1 MKCHRLLPG
10 ALALA
15 LSVALCACGGAPDSP
30 SAAPSQALEALTT
43 GQTVTSE
50 TAELTLKGVVI
61 LDAVVDE
68 NISLDAK
75 DDSDYLCAIY
85 NIKNTGAT
93 EDDLIPE
100 TVLSN
105 KVFYQGKYEYTEF
118 DQDIAGNGNAYA
130 GHTPLPPLRDFTLY
144 CIVEIPPEASEHPE
158 ELVLTTTLAG
168 TSYQT
173 TEVQNA
179 IAFQQEALEVV
190 GEFTSGIHDFF
201 NTINF
206 TISFNTEPYRE
217 AYRTAQA
224 SYDQVKDAL
233 SQLTPPPY
241 YQEGYDAL
249 MEAAAQWEEF
259 LTPVCALLDASDQE
273 FAQAMS
279 DSGNN
284 FDSEAFD
291 QRIDLIQTSMP
302 FLMDT
307 DLRSL

>member
-1 MKCHRLLPG
+1 MNIRNLIRI
-10 ALALA
+10 
-15 LSVALCACGGAPDSP
+15 
-30 SAAPSQALEALTT
+30 SQA
-43 GQTVTSE
+43 
-50 TAELTLKGVVI
+50 TATPMPAI
-61 LDAVVDE
+61 L
-68 NISLDAK
+68 
-75 DDSDYLCAIY
+75 
-85 NIKNTGAT
+85 
-93 EDDLIPE
+93 
-100 TVLSN
+100 
-105 KVFYQGKYEYTEF
+105 
-118 DQDIAGNGNAYA
+118 
-130 GHTPLPPLRDFTLY
+130 PLPPLRDFTLY

-206 TISFNTEPYRE
+206 TISFDTEPYRE
-217 AYRTAQA
+217 AYRAAQA

-249 MEAAAQWEEF
+249 MEVAAQWEEF

-279 DSGNN
+279 DSGDN
-284 FDSEAFD
+284 FDAEAFD